1 MPATEKTY
9 PDWVQTFRTRGTT
22 VKKKGDAYYLYK
34 RTSKRVPGKKYPQPV
49 DTYIGLITPEGI
61 IKSGKKKLDITTAEV
76 REFGLS
82 KTLKELC
89 PEGWKEPLGNEWEEV
104 FLRVVKKLSPH
115 SYLLKDRNLLS
126 EKELRCTMSAQHG
139 LFSRRLYKE
148 KGVDLRELKTLA
160 DIYIIYIDGHEII
173 SKVTDEQQKL
183 LERLKINL
191 EVD

>member
-61 IKSGKKKLDITTAEV
+61 IKSGKRKLDITTAEV

-82 KTLKELC
+82 KVLKELC
-89 PEGWKEPLGNEWEEV
+89 PEGWKEPLGDEWEEV
-104 FLRVVKKLSPH
+104 FLRVVEKLSPH
-115 SYLLKDRNLLS
+115 SYLLRERNIRN
-126 EKELRCTMSAQHG
+126 EKELHCTMSAQHG

-148 KGVDLRELKTLA
+148 KGVDIKELKTLA
-160 DIYIIYIDGHEII
+160 DIYIIYIDGHEVI
-173 SKVTDEQQKL
+173 SKVTDKQRKL
-183 LERLKINL
+183 LERLGINL

>member
-104 FLRVVKKLSPH
+104 FLRVVKKISPH
-115 SYLLKDRNLLS
+115 SYLLMDRNLLS
-126 EKELRCTMSAQHG
+126 EKELRCTISAQHG

>member
-126 EKELRCTMSAQHG
+126 EKELRCTMSVQHG